1 MSATSRSSILLML
14 SIATSAAMAIAMRSS
29 VLLALL
35 SATCTPRS
43 NNGNAS
49 TPTISDSKITPA
61 AINTS

>member
-1 MSATSRSSILLML
+1 ML